1 MLLTLSMAA
10 GIERPLGRVLASLG
24 TRLKALR
31 TQRGWTLEK
40 LSNLSKLS
48 EPYLS
53 RLESGSRQP
62 SLAALITL
70 ARVYG
75 IALRALLEG
84 DGQTMAPCKI
94 ISSASTETRITNGL
108 AYRPVSAG
116 SSLTGFQA
124 VEIRVPANRR
134 ETDLNSHEGEEWLYV
149 ISGAV
154 NLVFE
159 NEQHALRPRDAAHF
173 DARLPH
179 RLAAAGRRDA
189 VILLVAANP
198 DHHLE
203 ASVEGKS
210 LKPNRPLRK
219 VIE

>member
-1 MLLTLSMAA
+1 MVVTLSMAA

-24 TRLKALR
+24 SQLKTLR

-40 LSNLSKLS
+40 LSSLSKLS

-70 ARVYG
+70 ARVYD
-75 IALRALLEG
+75 IALRTLLEG

-94 ISSASTETRITNGL
+94 ISANTETRIANGL

-134 ETDLNSHEGEEWLYV
+134 ETGFNAHEGEEWLYV
-149 ISGAV
+149 ISGAL
-154 NLVFE
+154 NLMFE
-159 NEQHALRPRDAAHF
+159 HEQHALRPRDAAHF

-179 RLAAAGRRDA
+179 RLAATGRRDA
-189 VILLVAANP
+189 VILLVTADP

-203 ASVEGKS
+203 EKS
-210 LKPNRPLRK
+210 SRPTRSNLK
-219 VIE
+219 ETSE